1 MLRRVMVLLA
11 APAFVAAAQ
20 APASGSVEIP
30 VSGPGVTVS
39 LSSNAYQV
47 ITTDSTGK
55 QQLLRGGGALSYY
68 FFAAER
74 ELSIAATDS
83 AATIHV
89 ELKDQGR
96 TLAFATG
103 RTVNLRMHDG
113 LLTVD
118 ARPDGPLALTP
129 RPPGQE

>member
-1 MLRRVMVLLA
+1 MLRRVIVLLA

-39 LSSNAYQV
+39 LSSDAYQL

-55 QQLLRGGGALSYY
+55 QHLLRGGGALAYY
-68 FFAAER
+68 FAAER
-74 ELSIAATDS
+74 EVSIAATDS
-83 AATIHV
+83 ATTIRV

-103 RTVNLRMHDG
+103 RTVNLRRHDG

-118 ARPDGPLALTP
+118 ARPDGPP
-129 RPPGQE
+129 